1 MLATSRS
8 KALAQVLDGLQTSAE
23 QAKRPLQ
30 VRIRTREGV
39 LVGGQLNSASL
50 QHVSVIESGLGERRE
65 IAAQD
70 IAAVYVAVPHRG
82 KEWLLAGAGITLG
95 TAAMVGISLLPGVDL
110 SRNSQGAFAVVFV
123 AGVGAMHLLLR
134 TRLRSWL
141 ARWELWYDGG
151 SA

>member
-30 VRIRTREGV
+30 VRVRTKDGATI
-39 LVGGQLNSASL
+39 GGELNAASM
-50 QHVSVIESGLGERRE
+50 QHLSVIESGLGQRRE
-65 IAAQD
+65 IAAED
-70 IAAVYVAVPHRG
+70 IAAVYVAVPNRG

-110 SRNSQGAFAVVFV
+110 SRNAQGAFAVVFV
-123 AGVGAMHLLLR
+123 AGVGAMHVLMR